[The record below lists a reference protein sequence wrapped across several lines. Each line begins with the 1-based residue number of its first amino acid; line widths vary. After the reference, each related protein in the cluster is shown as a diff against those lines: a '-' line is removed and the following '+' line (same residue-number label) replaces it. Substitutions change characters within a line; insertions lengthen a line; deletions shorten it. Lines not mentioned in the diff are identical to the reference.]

1 MKDFRAFANI
11 KVGDFPGKQN
21 QRLVVKATTVFF
33 CLLMFYP
40 PSPALL
46 QIQRT
51 QFAKWIRNSAFFKH
65 PFYPSIEL
73 NCFLLLFSPL
83 FLSHKTTTLK
93 QIVAVKSSD
102 LNFFFPFQFI
112 SYFYY
117 QLLQTKPTNESS
129 VLGGKE
135 QLNLF
140 PHKFHLHRYTETKTQ
155 TDCNNQL

>member
-1 MKDFRAFANI
+1 MRFSNI
-11 KVGDFPGKQN
+11 
-21 QRLVVKATTVFF
+21 L
-33 CLLMFYP
+33 
-40 PSPALL
+40 
-46 QIQRT
+46 
-51 QFAKWIRNSAFFKH
+51 
-65 PFYPSIEL
+65 FYPSIEL

-93 QIVAVKSSD
+93 QNVAVKSSD

-117 QLLQTKPTNESS
+117 QLLQTKPANESS

-155 TDCNNQL
+155 TDCNNQLQLICQSRRRAFYMFTCCCCCQREREKAQNTPHTNTHKNVYM